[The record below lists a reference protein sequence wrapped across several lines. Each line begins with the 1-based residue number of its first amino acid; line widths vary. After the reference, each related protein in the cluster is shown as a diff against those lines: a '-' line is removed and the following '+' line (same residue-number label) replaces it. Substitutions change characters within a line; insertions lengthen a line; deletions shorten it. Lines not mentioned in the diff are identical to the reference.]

1 MAVAAG
7 DGRIDVVFDLTPEEA
22 KAFSS
27 DKGRIQ
33 TKKAKTIVAG
43 VFNENKPNS
52 PWTNVEVRKALNMAI
67 DRQAILDVGAYGYGT
82 VIPAFIQPDRYG
94 FDAGLQPIALD
105 AAKAARV
112 IEQHGL
118 KGREIVIVASPTYAR
133 VVDELGKAFAAIDL
147 TVRAQITKDPPQE
160 GWDIKLEWYFDWSP
174 QFPVG
179 VVHREFFGKT
189 GILRQAP
196 EDPGFD
202 ALYEKLLRTVMQP
215 AQEEVVKE
223 VERYVHD
230 QAKCL
235 FLYSPFT
242 LFAVSNRVDFMP
254 YDTCMSELAETTIK
268 A

>member
-1 MAVAAG
+1 M
-7 DGRIDVVFDLTPEEA
+7 
-22 KAFSS
+22 
-27 DKGRIQ
+27 
-33 TKKAKTIVAG
+33 
-43 VFNENKPNS
+43 FNENKPNS
-52 PWTNVEVRKALNMAI
+52 PWTNVKVRKAVNMAI
-67 DRQAILDVGAYGYGT
+67 DRQAILDVGAYGYGA

-94 FDAGLQPIALD
+94 FDAGLKPISLD
-105 AAKAARV
+105 VAKAAQV

-118 KGREIVIVASPTYAR
+118 KDREIVIVASPTYAK
-133 VVDELGKAFAAIDL
+133 VVDELGKAFAAIGL
-147 TVRAQITKDPPQE
+147 TVKPEITKDPPKE

-174 QFPVG
+174 QYPVG

-196 EDPGFD
+196 EDPTFD
-202 ALYEKLLRTVMQP
+202 ALYEKLLHTVMQP

-223 VERYVHD
+223 VERYIHD

-242 LFAVSNRVDFMP
+242 LFAVSDRVDFMP